1 MYLRAQILLILS
13 ILSVGIALS
22 TPALSHAGLE
32 LLGVETL
39 PSGAGVK
46 SVIISPDKERVYSA
60 NLEGMSVNEYDRKTK
75 RTLRR
80 LSFIPT
86 AGKGYNYKT
95 REYFDSYEEKPVE
108 LDITHSGVYLW
119 ISLHNAGGIVAWRL
133 EDEGGD
139 TYVEGMPFRRA
150 VVSTYNGEVSPE
162 QEVRLLFIETGQTPK
177 VIASS
182 PDGKYLFIANWHSN
196 NVSVIDIS
204 SPAPEDWK
212 KLTDISARIPR
223 GMLVTP
229 DSKTLYIA
237 EMGAEHIME
246 ISLDEPYEPNEPD
259 ETGGF
264 KNIRSMHVGLNPRHM
279 LLHENTLYISLNLRD
294 QIAALD
300 LETAKLKKSP
310 TCTRP
315 RTMAMDP
322 EAGVIYSVCYRDDR
336 LQAFSID
343 TLELIGEWDSP
354 PHPVGLDLLTLE
366 DGSMEVWAA
375 NYTTGVLT
383 VYTFRIAEETM
394 EDTTEDAAEETPDE
408 TPEEK

>member
-1 MYLRAQILLILS
+1 MYLRIQIISILS

-32 LLGVETL
+32 LLGVETV

-46 SVIISPDKERVYSA
+46 SVIISPNKERVYSA
-60 NLEGMSVNEYDRKTK
+60 NLEGMSVNEYDRKSR

-86 AGKGYNYKT
+86 PGKGYNYKT

-108 LDITHSGVYLW
+108 LDITHSGRYLW

-133 EDEGGD
+133 DGKGGD
-139 TYVEGMPFRRA
+139 TYVEGMPFKRA
-150 VVSTYNGEVSPE
+150 VVSTYGGKDVSK
-162 QEVRLLFIETGQTPK
+162 QEVRLLLIKTGQTPK
-177 VIASS
+177 VITSS
-182 PDGKYLFIANWHSN
+182 PDGKYLFVANWHSN

-212 KLTDISARIPR
+212 KLRDISARIPR

-246 ISLDEPYEPNEPD
+246 IALDEPNEPNEPD

-264 KNIRSMHVGLNPRHM
+264 KIIRSMHVGLNPRHM
-279 LLHENTLYISLNLRD
+279 LLHENTLYISLNLSD

-300 LETAKLKKSP
+300 LDSAKLKKSP
-310 TCTRP
+310 ACTRP
-315 RTMAMDP
+315 RSMAMAP
-322 EAGVIYSVCYRDDR
+322 EAGVIFSVCYRDDR
-336 LQAFSID
+336 LQAFSSY

-366 DGSMEVWAA
+366 DGKMEAWTA
-375 NYTTGVLT
+375 NYTSGVLT
-383 VYTFRIAEETM
+383 VYTFRIAEEIR
-394 EDTTEDAAEETPDE
+394 EDIAEETPEE
-408 TPEEK
+408 TPEEQ